1 MAMQQLLTACRGIE
15 GALECT
21 PFGPLPICFKAGP
34 RNRIFAQLNTDKVT
48 FRCTRLM
55 GEVWRAQHPE
65 TVTRGYH
72 CPPVQAP
79 YFVTVWHYEA
89 PDELLTEMLR
99 HAHGCA
105 LTGAK

>member
-1 MAMQQLLTACRGIE
+1 MDMQQLLTACRCVE
-15 GALECT
+15 GAEECT
-21 PFGPLPICFKAGP
+21 PFGVLPICFKAGP
-34 RNRIFAQLNTDKVT
+34 KHRIFAQLNSDKVT

-55 GEVWRAQHPE
+55 GEVWCTQYPE

-79 YFVTVWHYEA
+79 YFVTVCHYAA
-89 PDELLTEMLR
+89 PDGLLLEMLR
-99 HAHGCA
+99 HAHDCV